1 MKKIVSVFIC
11 ILFIL
16 TILLPVGTI
25 LFACLGYTF
34 RLANITAFI
43 GILAGLSICVLVL
56 DFLFKITVD
65 NKFISVLLSI
75 ITPLSLI
82 NTAFCIFIYN
92 QFWIILT
99 AWISVGCCCFL
110 TIRHGKP
117 FSLKLT
123 TLIIAAAMA
132 MPILLFSFF
141 SFISFLMGDFGKTT
155 VVQTLDSPTGKY
167 YAQVISNDQGAM
179 GGNTTVHVYETKE
192 LNTILFTIKK
202 EPQQVYVGDWDA
214 YEDMEIYW
222 ESDNSLVI
230 NSVSHKIK

>member
-1 MKKIVSVFIC
+1 
-11 ILFIL
+11 
-16 TILLPVGTI
+16 
-25 LFACLGYTF
+25 
-34 RLANITAFI
+34 
-43 GILAGLSICVLVL
+43 
-56 DFLFKITVD
+56 
-65 NKFISVLLSI
+65 
-75 ITPLSLI
+75 
-82 NTAFCIFIYN
+82 
-92 QFWIILT
+92 
-99 AWISVGCCCFL
+99 
-110 TIRHGKP
+110 
-117 FSLKLT
+117 
-123 TLIIAAAMA
+123 
-132 MPILLFSFF
+132 
-141 SFISFLMGDFGKTT
+141 MGDFGKTT